1 VLDKKKIRSQVWHP
15 KPRAD
20 NKRDSGPK
28 GNINMDVL
36 LPKEFMVPIDSD
48 AYDDELRM
56 TQLTLEPTPV
66 VF

>member
-1 VLDKKKIRSQVWHP
+1 VLDKKKIRSQVWHA

-28 GNINMDVL
+28 ANINMDVL

-56 TQLTLEPTPV
+56 TQLTLEPAPV